1 MSRETDE
8 LATRVHALAIH
19 LLRRVRA
26 TDAASG
32 LTASRLSAL
41 SVLTFGG
48 PRTVG
53 ELAAAEQ
60 VSAPTMSRLV
70 TALER
75 EGLAARSTDPADGR
89 RVRVKATPA
98 GVRALERARRR
109 RVERLAALMEEVEAP
124 QRAVV
129 DEAVEVLEALLARP
143 SRSESES

>member
-1 MSRETDE
+1 MSRETSE

-19 LLRRVRA
+19 LLRRVRS

-41 SVLTFGG
+41 SVLVFGG

-75 EGLAARSTDPADGR
+75 EGLARRSTDPADGR
-89 RVRVKATPA
+89 RVHVKATPA
-98 GVRALERARRR
+98 GVGALERARQR
-109 RVERLAALMEEVEAP
+109 RVVRLERLIEGVEAP
-124 QRAVV
+124 QRAVI
-129 DEAVEVLEALLARP
+129 DEAVGVLEDLLDR
-143 SRSESES
+143 SSES